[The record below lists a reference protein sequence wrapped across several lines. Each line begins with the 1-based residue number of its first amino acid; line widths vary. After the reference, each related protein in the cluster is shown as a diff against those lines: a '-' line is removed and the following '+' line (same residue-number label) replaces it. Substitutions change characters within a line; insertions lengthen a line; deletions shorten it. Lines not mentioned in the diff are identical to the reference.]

1 MATDVQFTPTT
12 WIAGSAPGISAA
24 QLNRI
29 ELGVDTLAAQF
40 SSHNGGTGST
50 DHPIASAGQH
60 GFMSNTNWT
69 KLNGIAT
76 GATTDQTAAEILAAL
91 LTVDG
96 PGSGLNADNFDNLNS
111 SQFARSDATD
121 DVIRLRFGNGSAAA
135 PAISFTN
142 GTDTGFSYNTSGF
155 IYLSFN
161 GTSGMRMTDDG
172 SIQLPQSA
180 TAGYEFD
187 GTVKIRSNNNVLQID
202 SASQTRFRIGTTE
215 LDCAVTN
222 RLALGSTN
230 VLFSEVWASD
240 GSINTSD
247 ASVKESM
254 VDLDLGLAFVRALRK
269 VSWVWA
275 GRTRP
280 HAGFSAQNVRT
291 VLTDLGIDD
300 FAGYIDPTV
309 AGYTPSSPED
319 TDPPPT
325 GWDNLALRPT
335 EFIAP
340 AYVAISELATR
351 LEALEATLAEDT
363 E

>member
-40 SSHNGGTGST
+40 SSHNGGNATT
-50 DHPIASAGQH
+50 DHPQVTTSAR
-60 GFMSNTNWT
+60 GFMSSADKT

-76 GATTDQTAAEILAAL
+76 GATADQTAAEILAAL

-96 PGSGLNADNFDNLNS
+96 SGSGLSADNLDGLNS

-121 DVIRLRFGNGSAAA
+121 NVIRFRFGSGSVAA
-135 PAISFTN
+135 PSIAFTAET
-142 GTDTGFSYNTSGF
+142 GTGFNYDPAGFIRAVVAGTQILRIRDTGSVE
-155 IYLSFN
+155 
-161 GTSGMRMTDDG
+161 
-172 SIQLPQSA
+172 IQESA
-180 TAGYEFD
+180 TTGYGFTS
-187 GTVKIRSNNNVLQID
+187 GTVKLR
-202 SASQTRFRIGTTE
+202 SASSVFHVDVGGFPRLRVGTLAT
-215 LDCAVTN
+215 DCAITN
-222 RLALGSTN
+222 RASLGSSG
-230 VLFSEVWASD
+230 VRWSEVWATD
-240 GSINTSD
+240 GTINISD
-247 ASVKESM
+247 ARTKTST
-254 VDLDLGLAFVRALRK
+254 DLELGLAFVRALRK
-269 VSWVWA
+269 ISFVRT

-280 HAGFSAQNVRT
+280 HAGFEAQNVRT
-291 VLTDLGIDD
+291 VLTDLGVDD

-309 AGYTPSSPED
+309 NGHTPLTPED